1 MLRVSRQRIAWCLQ
15 GSPAKKNFCSA
26 MSEYNTACQKGEE
39 SRGLS
44 MHTQDIQPIAVHKF
58 VIWSYRSR
66 SSTTPTL
73 CKNYVMEG
81 RGLSCLPRRS
91 VGVLVVGVWPLRYVT
106 GYARKVLGYVPP
118 TCFLAPAGVMHRDG
132 SRPSTAVSGRRHDFL
147 AAPYLG

>member
-1 MLRVSRQRIAWCLQ
+1 MLRVSRQLIAWCLQ

-26 MSEYNTACQKGEE
+26 MSEYNTVCQKWEE

-44 MHTQDIQPIAVHKF
+44 MHTQDIQPKAVHKF
-58 VIWSYRSR
+58 VIWSYCSR

-91 VGVLVVGVWPLRYVT
+91 VGDLVGGVATAIRDGVC
-106 GYARKVLGYVPP
+106 AQS
-118 TCFLAPAGVMHRDG
+118 AGVRSTDMLPG
-132 SRPSTAVSGRRHDFL
+132 SCRCNASRWK
-147 AAPYLG
+147 